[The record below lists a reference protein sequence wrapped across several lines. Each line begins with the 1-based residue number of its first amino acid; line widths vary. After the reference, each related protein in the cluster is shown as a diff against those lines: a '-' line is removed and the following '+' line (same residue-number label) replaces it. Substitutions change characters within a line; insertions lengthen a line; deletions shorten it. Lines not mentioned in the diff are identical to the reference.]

1 MSEKMLSAGNGALF
15 LTGLSAISQVLG
27 FFYRVVL
34 SRLVGAEVMGMY
46 QLIMPVYSEIG
57 RAHV

>member
-1 MSEKMLSAGNGALF
+1 MSEKMLSAGKGALF

-34 SRLVGAEVMGMY
+34 SRLVG
-46 QLIMPVYSEIG
+46 EIG